1 MNKKGAKEK
10 PHIGR
15 LISIGDILMIVI
27 ISVVFAVLACLMSYR
42 SAETSLSEAMDSA
55 ALAASAA
62 VENKIAQYT
71 TYAQGVASTK
81 RIYGSDTTAEEKT
94 ALLAEKV
101 KADGVNAI
109 IYCTPDGKDI
119 ASGKDYASEPFF
131 QSAVSGNTYIS
142 SPYADANGDMA
153 INVAVPAWQDGT
165 KGSAVVGTV
174 MVTLPQKWLNDL
186 VESVKVG
193 TSGRTFIINNQGDM
207 IASPVMDDVKNKT
220 NFINEAKA
228 NAGFQSLANIMT
240 QAISGK
246 TGFTTYTYGGVK
258 KFVATDSISGSDG
271 WVVCLSAPVSDFTQ
285 AVTQTI
291 YVSVGLVI
299 LFLII
304 GISIMRKMIRSLEVP
319 ITQIVDRL
327 AQFAAGDVVS
337 PMPEIDA
344 GTLELSSLVNS
355 TKFTV
360 ENTGAIIKDI
370 DYLLTEMSNGNF
382 DIQTEDSNM
391 YIGDYE
397 NILTAF
403 KRLKEGLT
411 DSFRNIIAV
420 SDQVSA
426 GASQVS
432 SGAQSL
438 AQGSTE
444 QASSIQ
450 ELSASISEISQ
461 RVKENASN
469 AEKARGL
476 TEEAG
481 QIMETSNADMDLA
494 RQAMDEISATSKDI
508 GKVIK
513 AIDDIAFQTNILALN
528 AAVEA
533 ARAGSAG
540 KGFAVVADEV
550 RNLSQKSAEAA
561 KNTTGLIESA
571 ISAVGKGTD
580 VVNRT
585 SAGFND
591 VAMKASQIQE
601 IVENIATQTQN
612 EAASIE
618 QISIGIDQ
626 VSSVV
631 QMNSATSEESAAAS
645 EELSSQAVSLNN
657 LIEKFQLPPIE

>member
-1 MNKKGAKEK
+1 MNKKSAKEK

-15 LISIGDILMIVI
+15 VISIADILMILI
-27 ISVVFAVLACLMSYR
+27 ISVIFAVLSCLMSYR

-55 ALAASAA
+55 ASAASTA

-71 TYAQGVASTK
+71 TYAQGIAGTK
-81 RIYGSDTTAEEKT
+81 RLYGSDYTTEEKT

-101 KADGVNAI
+101 KTDGVNAI
-109 IYCTPDGKDI
+109 VFCTSDGKDI

-131 QSAVSGNTYIS
+131 KSAVSGNTYIS
-142 SPYADANGDMA
+142 SPFADANGDMI
-153 INVAVPAWQDGT
+153 INVAVPVWQDGA
-165 KGSAVVGTV
+165 KGSTVIGAV

-186 VESVKVG
+186 VESVIVG
-193 TSGRTFIINNQGDM
+193 TNGKTFIIDKQGTM
-207 IASPVMDDVKNKT
+207 IASPTIDEVKNKT
-220 NFINEAKA
+220 NFSDEAKT
-228 NAGFQSLANIMT
+228 NASLQSFADIMT

-246 TGFTTYTYGGVK
+246 TGFNTYSYKGAK
-258 KFVATDSISGSDG
+258 KFVATAAIPESDG
-271 WVVCLSAPVSDFTQ
+271 WVVGLSAPVADFTQ

-291 YVSVGLVI
+291 YVSIGLVV

-304 GISIMRKMIRSLEVP
+304 GTAIMKKMIQSLETP

-327 AQFAAGDVVS
+327 AKFAAGDVVS
-337 PMPEIDA
+337 PMPEIEA
-344 GTLELSSLVNS
+344 STLELDSLVDS

-382 DIQTEDSNM
+382 DIQTDDSDM

-397 NILTAF
+397 SILTAF
-403 KRLKEGLT
+403 RRLKEGLT
-411 DSFRNIIAV
+411 DSFRNIMAV
-420 SDQVSA
+420 SYQVSA

-438 AQGSTE
+438 AQGATE

-469 AEKARGL
+469 AEKARSL
-476 TEEAG
+476 TEESG
-481 QIMETSNADMDLA
+481 QIIATSNADMDLA

-657 LIEKFQLPPIE
+657 LIEQFHLPPIE